1 MSQPTSM
8 RDYYRHI
15 VRGAGLGD
23 PTIDEAR
30 ADHRRAIVAQLSA
43 LVVPV

>member
-1 MSQPTSM
+1 M
-8 RDYYRHI
+8 RDYYHHI
-15 VRGAGLGD
+15 VRDARRGD

-30 ADHRRAIVAQLSA
+30 ADHRRAIAAQLSA